1 MKKVTAFIGTASK
14 KATYQAVQEFEQ
26 QLKHYGDIDFET
38 VFLSDYRLE
47 LCLGCKQCFV
57 KGEQYCPL
65 KDDDRDVLLQKMEQS
80 DGVIFATPTYAFGVA
95 ARMKNVFDRL
105 AFIDHRPRFFGK
117 TSLAIVTQGFYG
129 GRNVLKYLT
138 FASERMGFHVA
149 PGCCLTTLD
158 PLTPRQQEHVTR
170 EMKKAA
176 ARFYREL
183 LRPIPAP
190 SLFKLLVFRFARTNV
205 KSLRD
210 QTQTSPADSQYY
222 QAKGWLESDYYY
234 PTSLGV
240 SKRLAGHLFDV
251 FARQWVKRQTG
262 SVTSTAAVQ

>member
-26 QLKHYGDIDFET
+26 QLKRYGDIDFET

-47 LCLGCKQCFV
+47 FCLGCKQCFL
-57 KGEQYCPL
+57 KGEASCPL

-80 DGVIFATPTYAFGVA
+80 DGIVFATPTYAFGVA
-95 ARMKNVFDRL
+95 ARMKNLFDRL
-105 AFIDHRPRFFGK
+105 AFLDHRPRFFGK
-117 TSLAIVTQGFYG
+117 TCLAIVTQGFHG
-129 GRNVLKYLT
+129 GRDVLKYLN
-138 FASERMGFHVA
+138 FASDRMGLHVA

-158 PLTPRQQEHVTR
+158 PMTARQQQTLTR
-170 EMKKAA
+170 EMKRAA

-183 LRPIPAP
+183 LRPNPAP
-190 SLFKLLVFRFARTNV
+190 SLFKLLLFRVSRTLV
-205 KSLRD
+205 KSLGD
-210 QTQTSPADSQYY
+210 QTSPDYQYY

-240 SKRLAGHLFDV
+240 IKRLAGHLFDV
-251 FARQWVKRQTG
+251 LARQRVKQQY
-262 SVTSTAAVQ
+262 V